1 MKTVVEIQKNTL
13 FKLKDKQVVAVQD
26 IHIAEDDKGYF
37 VLNFWE
43 QCDYGD
49 INVSPVAF
57 VKCNTPEERY
67 VLKKDNIILG
77 NEGDACL
84 I

>member
-1 MKTVVEIQKNTL
+1 MRKIQKNTL
-13 FKLKDKQVVAVQD
+13 FKLGDKPVIALND
-26 IHIAEDDKGYF
+26 IHIAEGDKGYF
-37 VLNFWE
+37 ILNFWE
-43 QCDYGD
+43 QCGYGD

-57 VKCNTPEERY
+57 VKCETLEELY

-77 NEGDACL
+77 SERDVCL

>member
-1 MKTVVEIQKNTL
+1 MKKIPKNTI
-13 FKLKDKQVVAVQD
+13 FKLKDKLVIALND
-26 IHIAEDDKGYF
+26 INIAEGDKGYF

-77 NEGDACL
+77 NEGDVCL

>member
-1 MKTVVEIQKNTL
+1 M
-13 FKLKDKQVVAVQD
+13 FKLGERKVIALGDM
-26 IHIAEDDKGYF
+26 HITEGEKGYF
-37 VLNFWE
+37 ILNFWE

-49 INVSPVAF
+49 LEVLPVAF
-57 VKCNTPEERY
+57 AKCETNEELY

-77 NEGDACL
+77 SERDICL

>member
-1 MKTVVEIQKNTL
+1 MYYIAKNTV
-13 FKLKDKQVVAVQD
+13 FKVGEKRVIALGD
-26 IHIAEDDKGYF
+26 IHIAKGEKGYII
-37 VLNFWE
+37 LNFWE

-49 INVSPVAF
+49 LEVLPVAF
-57 VKCNTPEERY
+57 AKCETNEELY

-77 NEGDACL
+77 SERDICL